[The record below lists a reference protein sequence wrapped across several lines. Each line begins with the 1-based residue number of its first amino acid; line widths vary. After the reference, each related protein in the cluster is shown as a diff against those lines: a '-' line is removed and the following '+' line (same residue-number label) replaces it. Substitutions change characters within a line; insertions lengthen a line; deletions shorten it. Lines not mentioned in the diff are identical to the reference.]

1 MGGILDR
8 LLLDGDG
15 CLVLLALFVCLSPV
29 VSGLF
34 VSLFLFCLVF
44 ASFAFS
50 YLFTSFSYPFLTFL
64 FVVFVFLFFPTF
76 SAGFGIEVLADRAR
90 NWMA

>member
-1 MGGILDR
+1 MGGIVDWLI
-8 LLLDGDG
+8 LDGDG
-15 CLVLLALFVCLSPV
+15 CLVLLVLFVFSPV

-44 ASFAFS
+44 ASLAFS

-76 SAGFGIEVLADRAR
+76 LLALG
-90 NWMA
+90 